1 MQGIK
6 LPVTMEKGA
15 SCQVTDRASTQQQ
28 ILFSNGVSRSWTP
41 DYADLIPMVETF
53 LKFNVS
59 SVSISERS
67 GRQPPSNEQPLQPM
81 ATVPGF
87 LVTMAILLLDRW
99 LQTPPHPPPPPRP
112 PPPSPPSC
120 CTTPLDSFVLPATTT
135 TNQSRT
141 AKKYSITRQ
150 ELEGGSGGGSGG
162 VGSDVEDSKF
172 FETTL
177 GYFRR
182 LKTIKSF
189 VEKRYLRMNRPV
201 DYLKETSRG
210 QGHEASGLLELG
222 SRFEPL

>member
-1 MQGIK
+1 
-6 LPVTMEKGA
+6 
-15 SCQVTDRASTQQQ
+15 
-28 ILFSNGVSRSWTP
+28 VSRSWTP
-41 DYADLIPMVETF
+41 DYADLIPMVKTF

-99 LQTPPHPPPPPRP
+99 LQTPPHPPPPPL

-162 VGSDVEDSKF
+162 VGSDGGSCRGESTLNYAQTREVGNFIKVDGVES
-172 FETTL
+172 
-177 GYFRR
+177 
-182 LKTIKSF
+182 
-189 VEKRYLRMNRPV
+189 RP
-201 DYLKETSRG
+201 DHYEN
-210 QGHEASGLLELG
+210 
-222 SRFEPL
+222 